1 MFQELVKKVKKAVAS
16 SIHSSGNVTITN
28 HGPSSNN
35 KTFINV
41 QMCNTAIKLSNDSA
55 TIEELEDKMDEIP
68 GLSEDE
74 FNCLQLTFEPL
85 LLEFSSSVLI
95 IPTLTHKYQTVIIDG
110 YKTESL
116 DLEVR
121 QMLRQLGL
129 NLIDLKFFDCEF
141 DLITLCDILRELP
154 LLQSLELNLKLIK
167 RTNIILNA
175 DKLPKLVDLKDI
187 KLEIND
193 EMVKNILNI
202 TKNTNIEFLTLFDAT
217 FNINEFIYYLK
228 QYKKLT
234 SLSLTNC
241 IVNNASQVM
250 SRLKT
255 LHLNNKGKLPTID
268 YTNFDCLKQLHT
280 LQLNEVN
287 DELLKVLKSKCID
300 GLQELTINYTTE
312 QNKNVIRMYDVWKK
326 SKNQNQLSIFRRT
339 PMFTIEDKS
348 NGKYVSSK
356 KLIIIQT
363 LN

>member
-1 MFQELVKKVKKAVAS
+1 MNQ
-16 SIHSSGNVTITN
+16 
-28 HGPSSNN
+28 
-35 KTFINV
+35 
-41 QMCNTAIKLSNDSA
+41 
-55 TIEELEDKMDEIP
+55 
-68 GLSEDE
+68 GLSQDE
-74 FNCLQLTFEPL
+74 FNCLPLTSEPL
-85 LLEFSSSVLI
+85 YLEFLTDVRI
-95 IPTLTHKYQTVIIDG
+95 IPDLTCKYQTAIIDG

-217 FNINEFIYYLK
+217 FDINEFINLLK
-228 QYKKLT
+228 KHQSLK

-241 IVNNASQVM
+241 GVNNANQVM

-255 LHLNNKGKLPTID
+255 LHLNNIGKLSSMN
-268 YTNFDCLKQLHT
+268 YKNFDCLEQLHT
-280 LQLNEVN
+280 LELTEVN
-287 DELLKVLKSKCID
+287 DELLKVLKSKCTDDLIV
-300 GLQELTINYTTE
+300 LKINYTAE
-312 QNKNVIRMYDVWKK
+312 QNKNLVRYYGSWIWNRIQGFKYSNKTVVVWSILNYRNVI
-326 SKNQNQLSIFRRT
+326 
-339 PMFTIEDKS
+339 
-348 NGKYVSSK
+348 
-356 KLIIIQT
+356 LI
-363 LN
+363 